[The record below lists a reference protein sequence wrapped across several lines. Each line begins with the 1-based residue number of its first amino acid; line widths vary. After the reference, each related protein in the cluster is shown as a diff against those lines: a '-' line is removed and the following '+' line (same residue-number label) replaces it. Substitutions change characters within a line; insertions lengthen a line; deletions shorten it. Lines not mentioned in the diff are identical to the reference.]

1 MTSDHRAHSGSTR
14 STEHVLVRM
23 TNIIS
28 ITRSFWPSFNFQGFL
43 NMSDNHSD
51 GGKSLGGGTPVRGGG
66 GGGGHDSDDDE
77 DDGQGESWF
86 AGGERRGGDSVPGGN
101 MVRDILRRAAE
112 GGGPAP
118 AEPVSRRFFGGGHTL
133 GSDEVESTYLPD
145 PSQRREEPI
154 IRYLTFWRDGFTVE
168 DSSLMRYDD
177 PVHASILAEI
187 QSGRAPP
194 SLLNINPGDPVE
206 LRVSKRTDENFVPPK
221 PDAFSGSG
229 HRLGAPVPEFT
240 GASSSGGLVLPGSF
254 TDTPPVPSSTMA
266 EPTSVNARFEVDQSK
281 PMTSVQIRLTDGT
294 RMVCRMNLTHTVS
307 DLRNFINA
315 SRPENLT
322 RPYTI
327 GTSFP
332 NRTLDDLN
340 ATIEQ
345 AGLKNSVVVQKWE

>member
-1 MTSDHRAHSGSTR
+1 
-14 STEHVLVRM
+14 
-23 TNIIS
+23 
-28 ITRSFWPSFNFQGFL
+28 
-43 NMSDNHSD
+43 
-51 GGKSLGGGTPVRGGG
+51 
-66 GGGGHDSDDDE
+66 GHDSDDDE

-86 AGGERRGGDSVPGGN
+86 AGGERSGISVQNPDRPGAGRGGDAVPGGN

-112 GGGPAP
+112 GGVPAP

-145 PSQRREEPI
+145 PSQRRGEPEAILLDSTTLIRLHATEEPI
-154 IRYLTFWRDGFTVE
+154 IRHLTFWRDGFTVE
-168 DSSLMRYDD
+168 DGSLMRYDD
-177 PVHASILAEI
+177 PAHASILAEI
-187 QSGRAPP
+187 QSGQVRAPP

-206 LRVSKRTDENFVPPK
+206 LRVAKRTNEDFVPPK

-229 HRLGAPVPEFT
+229 HRLGAPVPEFA

-254 TDTPPVPSSTMA
+254 TDTPSVPSSTMA
-266 EPTSVNARFEVDQSK
+266 EPTSVNAKFEVDQSK

-294 RMVCRMNLTHTVS
+294 RMVCRMNLTHTVL

-340 ATIEQ
+340 VTIEQ